1 MVSKWWIGADI
12 LRHIPSIE
20 NLRRIKSIDFF
31 VESSRFN
38 LNANTCD
45 LSLLVGIEGGGAEG
59 PPE

>member
-1 MVSKWWIGADI
+1 MVSKWWTGVDI
-12 LRHIPSIE
+12 LRRIPSIE
-20 NLRRIKSIDFF
+20 NLRRIESIDFF

-45 LSLLVGIEGGGAEG
+45 LSLLVGIEAAEPEG

>member
-1 MVSKWWIGADI
+1 MVSKWWTGADI
-12 LRHIPSIE
+12 TRRISSIE

-45 LSLLVGIEGGGAEG
+45 LSLLVGIESGGAEG